1 VTAFVLRAWPTNRV
15 LGISALMLSSGTAL
29 TLAGVESQMVVL
41 AGVGTVIAG
50 IGFGGSALA
59 SFGTLA
65 RLAAPNER
73 SELLAV
79 ALVIAYLAFSL
90 PAVAAG
96 FATTSV
102 GLHVTTVVYS
112 VGVVALGVIA
122 LAAQRRQARTT
133 LSR

>member
-1 VTAFVLRAWPTNRV
+1 
-15 LGISALMLSSGTAL
+15 
-29 TLAGVESQMVVL
+29 
-41 AGVGTVIAG
+41 
-50 IGFGGSALA
+50 
-59 SFGTLA
+59 
-65 RLAAPNER
+65 
-73 SELLAV
+73 LAV

-122 LAAQRRQARTT
+122 LAAQRRRARTT
-133 LSR
+133 LSRK